1 MVSEDIQKRKREHL
15 EISTSS
21 VAQTGVAGFDSYR
34 FIHNA
39 LPEIDFDE
47 VDLSVEMFGKKLNYP
62 FFISSMTGGV
72 VEGKKIN
79 RNLMNVAEK
88 CGVMMGVG
96 SQRAAIEKPELAD
109 LFVDEVRERS
119 FPLLANVGAVQL
131 NYGFD
136 VAKMQKAVDM
146 IGADALILHINPIQE
161 AVQAEGNR
169 NFKGLVAK
177 IGEIVKGVSVPV
189 IAKEVGFGISEDVC
203 QRLVD
208 VGVRYV
214 DVAGWGGTS
223 WSVVEGRRSGGNQT
237 LGDLFGEWGIPTTES
252 VVMCKRVA
260 DRANQ
265 KLTILA
271 SGGVRSG
278 LDVAKAI
285 ALGADMVGLASPF
298 AKAAMESEESVV
310 ELIERLGNE
319 LRVAMFG
326 VGVANLSELRNTN
339 LIKINQ

>member
-1 MVSEDIQKRKREHL
+1 MIDQNISQRKQDHLRLAVSAE
-15 EISTSS
+15 
-21 VAQTGVAGFDSYR
+21 VQTGAAGFDSYR

-39 LPEIDFDE
+39 LPELDFDDI
-47 VDLSVEMFGKKLNYP
+47 DLSSACFGKKLAYP

-79 RNLMNVAEK
+79 RNLTGAAEK

-96 SQRAAIEKPELAD
+96 SQRAAIEKPELAE

-136 VAKMQKAVDM
+136 VAKIQQAVDM
-146 IGADALILHINPIQE
+146 IGADGLILHLNPIQE

-169 NFKGLVAK
+169 NFKGLLAK
-177 IGEIVKGVSVPV
+177 IGEVVRGVTVPV

-203 QRLVD
+203 QRLYD

-223 WSVVEGRRSGGNQT
+223 WSVVEGRRNGGNLS

-252 VVMCKRVA
+252 IKMCQAVA
-260 DRANQ
+260 DRS
-265 KLTILA
+265 KEKMTVFA
-271 SGGVRSG
+271 SGGVRNG
-278 LDVAKAI
+278 LDIAKAL
-285 ALGADMVGLASPF
+285 ALGADLVGLAAPF
-298 AKAAMESEESVV
+298 AKAALESEDAVV

-319 LRVAMFG
+319 LKVAMFG
-326 VGVANLSELRNTN
+326 VGVRNIAALQKVQ
-339 LIKINQ
+339 LIRG